1 LLFDGK
7 SIRKEK
13 GWGKE
18 KNRVEEQGAGS
29 FNKKG
34 A

>member
-1 LLFDGK
+1 V
-7 SIRKEK
+7 SIREEK
-13 GWGKE
+13 DRGKE
-18 KNRVEEQGAGS
+18 KDRAEEQGAGS